1 LSTNIYDEL
10 DRIHQNIYDVSTN
23 VSNLDHLIDFTIY
36 DNQEDDNSD
45 DNTGNNTNNNEEEN
59 NG

>member
-36 DNQEDDNSD
+36 DDPVE
-45 DNTGNNTNNNEEEN
+45 NEEDNPEEN
-59 NG
+59 EG